1 MQKKNLRRRLIMNY
15 RKEINETHERIRSD
29 LKIIEQLIVQM
40 NDDLEE
46 AREERISLENR
57 MDEHDKS

>member
-1 MQKKNLRRRLIMNY
+1 MNY